1 MSNFLKII
9 TVGQNP
15 KVTFVRAFILGISL
29 IILFTYF
36 LIPIRVRGISMEPA
50 YHDGSV
56 NLVNALS
63 FRTKDPARGD
73 VVAIWL
79 AGKQVMLLKRIIAF
93 PGETVAFKDGVLF
106 VNGREMPEP
115 YLKTP
120 YKWTMEEVKNDFDEY
135 FVVGDN
141 RSMPISLHAMGRVKR
156 DRIVGMVLFED
167 IRKLSLIG
175 KRG

>member
-1 MSNFLKII
+1 
-9 TVGQNP
+9 
-15 KVTFVRAFILGISL
+15 
-29 IILFTYF
+29 
-36 LIPIRVRGISMEPA
+36 MEPA

-63 FRTKDPARGD
+63 FRTKDPERGD

-106 VNGREMPEP
+106 VNAREMAEP

-120 YKWTMEEVKNDFDEY
+120 YKWTMEEVKNDSDEY

-141 RSMPISLHAMGRVKR
+141 RSMLISLHTMGRVKR

-167 IRKLSLIG
+167 IRRIF
-175 KRG
+175 

>member
-9 TVGQNP
+9 AVGRNP
-15 KVTFVRAFILGISL
+15 KVTFVRALILGISL
-29 IILFTYF
+29 VILSKYF

-73 VVAIWL
+73 VVAIRL

-93 PGETVAFKDGVLF
+93 PGETVAFEDGVLF

-115 YLKTP
+115 YLKIR
-120 YKWTMEEVKNDFDEY
+120 YEWTMGKVKNDSDEY

-141 RSMPISLHAMGRVKR
+141 RSMPISLHTMGRVRR
-156 DRIVGMVLFED
+156 DRIVGVVLFRD
-167 IRKLSLIG
+167 IRGIF
-175 KRG
+175 